1 MSSLLPPLLDNPR
14 WQVLEQLLMRLNV
27 LSRQSAIPL
36 LVDITHESALDH
48 LADQL
53 SLDGDGWEMA
63 DTLEAKR
70 ALLKEAI
77 QLHRKK
83 GTPFAVKRTLETL
96 GYSNVSITERAEFF
110 THNSTEQHNATR
122 TYQRAG
128 SWTHYRLQ
136 MAQTITRREATLI
149 RRTLDGVSPRRCLL
163 IGIDYPS
170 NLHNAITSHDGTYNY
185 GVA

>member
-14 WQVLEQLLMRLNV
+14 WQVLEQLLMRLSA
-27 LSRQSAIPL
+27 LSRQSTIPL

-63 DTLEAKR
+63 NTVEAKR

-83 GTPFAVKRTLETL
+83 GTRFAVKRTLATL
-96 GYSNVSITERAEFF
+96 GYADAQITERTDFFSHDGSF
-110 THNSTEQHNATR
+110 THNASR
-122 TYQRAG
+122 TYQLPG
-128 SWTHYRLQ
+128 NWTNYRVA
-136 MAQTITRREATLI
+136 MSESVTIPEATHI
-149 RRTLDGVSPRRCLL
+149 RKMLRGVAPARCYLK
-163 IGIDYPS
+163 GIDYPAM
-170 NLHNAITSHDGTYNY
+170 LHDGSFTFNGTYNY

>member
-14 WQVLEQLLMRLNV
+14 WQVLEQLLMRLTM
-27 LSRQSAIPL
+27 LSRQSTIPL

-63 DTLEAKR
+63 NTVEAKR

-83 GTPFAVKRTLETL
+83 GTRFAVKRTLATL
-96 GYSNVSITERAEFF
+96 GYVDAEIHERVDFF
-110 THNSTEQHNATR
+110 THNSSEQHNATR

-149 RRTLDGVSPRRCLL
+149 RRTLDDVSPRRCLL
-163 IGIDYPS
+163 IGIDYPE
-170 NLHNAITSHDGTYNY
+170 NLHNAVISHDGTYTY